1 MFKKT
6 HTISKKRFQT
16 NLTIKKGGIQK
27 MKWKSLPIMLI
38 TCILIIATS
47 FMAESQSTITTT
59 ENYIIGPGDVLD
71 ISVWNNEDLSKLV
84 TVLPDGKIHFTLIG
98 EVAAGGNTVNDLEK
112 ELKKRISVFVPNPNL
127 SVMIDQVNS
136 MMIYVIGRVH
146 RPGRFVLN
154 TKINV
159 LQALT
164 MAGGLNPFA
173 KRNKIK
179 IFRKTE
185 SKTEIFQFEYD
196 DVTGGKHLKQ
206 NIELKRGDVVVV
218 P

>member
-1 MFKKT
+1 M
-6 HTISKKRFQT
+6 KR
-16 NLTIKKGGIQK
+16 
-27 MKWKSLPIMLI
+27 KSLTRMLQI
-38 TCILIIATS
+38 CTLIITS
-47 FMAESQSTITTT
+47 PLWAAGQSTIPTTDD
-59 ENYIIGPGDVLD
+59 YIIGSGDVLY
-71 ISVWNNEDLSKLV
+71 ISVWNNEALSKLV

-98 EVAAGGNTVNDLEK
+98 EVAAGGKTVNVLEK

-127 SVMIDQVNS
+127 SVMVNQVNS
-136 MMIYVIGRVH
+136 MMIYVIGKVYG
-146 RPGRFVLN
+146 PGRFALN
-154 TKINV
+154 TNINV

-179 IFRKTE
+179 IFRKTKG
-185 SKTEIFQFEYD
+185 KTDIFHFKFDEVVEGRY
-196 DVTGGKHLKQ
+196 LKQ